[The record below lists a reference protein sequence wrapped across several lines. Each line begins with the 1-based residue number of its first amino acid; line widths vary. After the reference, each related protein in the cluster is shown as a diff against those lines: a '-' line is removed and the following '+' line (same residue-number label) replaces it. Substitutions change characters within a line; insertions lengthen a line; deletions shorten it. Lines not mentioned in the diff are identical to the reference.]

1 MRRAAIVSPSAPTPG
16 RSALPGSA
24 GWTRLARAVVLA
36 VAGVGAA
43 LLAVALFD
51 TPARAETRAGGGDT
65 GRTADLIAHLGH
77 PGRLTTSAPLR
88 EPAAAPAHVPLPA
101 ARSAVTGRSRLPV
114 APDRPGPQAPSTG
127 ETPSLRP
134 LDREGATRPRTEP
147 LVPRVVERVL
157 PSRPAPPVPDSPVVP
172 ADGPLRPPVA
182 APPGTPGGVVP
193 APPGTPGGVAPAP
206 VTTLPRPSVPV
217 VPPRPDAGPDGP
229 VEIPAVRPAPDPAS
243 PPGRIPLPPR
253 LVGVVDGALRPIL
266 DLLTDLVGGVLPPI
280 LDLPGGVIGPLLPP
294 DSATPAVPVPTPVP
308 VDRAEQP
315 PVTDPQVDPP
325 WVHNGVPLPPG
336 LAGGGGAGGPVA
348 PPVVPVCRSAAP
360 AASTV
365 HSGPA
370 PGEAPEAPVAPGE
383 DRATGDTGPR
393 SGAALSPETSGLDR
407 SDRHARAEVPPAPAR
422 GRSPAVAA
430 RPG

>member
-1 MRRAAIVSPSAPTPG
+1 MRRAAIVSPSAPIPG

-24 GWTRLARAVVLA
+24 GWTRLARAAVLA

-43 LLAVALFD
+43 LLAVALAD

-65 GRTADLIAHLGH
+65 GRTADLIAHLGET
-77 PGRLTTSAPLR
+77 GRLTTSTPVR

-101 ARSAVTGRSRLPV
+101 ARSALTGRSRLPV

-127 ETPSLRP
+127 ETLSLRP
-134 LDREGATRPRTEP
+134 LDREGATRPRTDP

-157 PSRPAPPVPDSPVVP
+157 PSRPAPSVPEPPVVP
-172 ADGPLRPPVA
+172 ADGPLRPP
-182 APPGTPGGVVP
+182 VP

-217 VPPRPDAGPDGP
+217 VPSRPDAGPDGP
-229 VEIPAVRPAPDPAS
+229 VEIPAVRPAPDPAP

-294 DSATPAVPVPTPVP
+294 DSATPAVPVPNPFP
-308 VDRAEQP
+308 VDRVEQP
-315 PVTDPQVDPP
+315 PVTVPQVDAP
-325 WVHNGVPLPPG
+325 WVHNGSPLPPG

-370 PGEAPEAPVAPGE
+370 PGEAPETPAAPGD
-383 DRATGDTGPR
+383 DRATGGSGPR
-393 SGAALSPETSGLDR
+393 NGVALSPETSGLDR